1 STTLEQFPPEL
12 HQQVTSLALA
22 AGHTWAR
29 MRLLALLLAHLDRLY
44 RTFQQG
50 DITPV
55 RQRWLHYG
63 GQMIGRQVRFAHES
77 SAGVGTVVDL
87 DEDGALLVQSADDT
101 QHRLIAGEVL

>member
-1 STTLEQFPPEL
+1 
-12 HQQVTSLALA
+12 VTSLALA

-29 MRLLALLLAHLDRLY
+29 LPLLALLLAHLERLY

-50 DITPV
+50 NSTSI

-63 GQMIGRQVRFAHES
+63 GRMLGRQVRFAHES

-87 DEDGALLVQSADDT
+87 DEDGALVVQSADGT
-101 QHRLIAGEVL
+101 QHRLVAGEVLFL